1 MIWGLL
7 RDGAELDASARIL
20 ARIIVTTPEVPRPA
34 PRRPAPVVTTP
45 ELPRPAPRRPAPVR
59 EFTAQLIRLA
69 LCSREPLAG
78 DRNATVV
85 FCSSDAAVITH
96 GSRIPPQ
103 SRWPET
109 RTFRGV
115 ADRPGGGLGTEGR
128 VLGAA
133 QGDEAVVLRS

>member
-1 MIWGLL
+1 
-7 RDGAELDASARIL
+7 
-20 ARIIVTTPEVPRPA
+20 
-34 PRRPAPVVTTP
+34 
-45 ELPRPAPRRPAPVR
+45 VR

-115 ADRPGGGLGTEGR
+115 ADRPEEDWELKAVFWGLLREGKR
-128 VLGAA
+128 
-133 QGDEAVVLRS
+133 